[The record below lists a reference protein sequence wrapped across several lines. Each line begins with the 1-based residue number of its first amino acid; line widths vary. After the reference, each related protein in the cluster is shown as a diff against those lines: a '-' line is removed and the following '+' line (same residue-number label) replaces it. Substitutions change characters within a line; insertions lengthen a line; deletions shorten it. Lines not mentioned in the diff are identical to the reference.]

1 MSIIGHP
8 LPKSPRPSLR
18 RPRKWLGTLLDLY
31 PMFFKKRPKT
41 MSERP
46 NVSTETAAAD
56 KATENATSAS
66 DANPLAAASEAAAEH
81 VMHDAE
87 SDGREDVSD
96 LDAQLM
102 AAKAEVAELHDRW
115 LRLNADFDN
124 FRKRTA
130 KEKLELLHFAGEN
143 SLKNFIPVVDD
154 MERAIVNNANTDDL
168 AVVKEGF
175 HLIHTKLMHIL
186 GSQGVK
192 PMEHAMGKAF
202 DTDRHEAITKAPA
215 PSPDLKGKVI
225 DVIENGYTLHDK
237 VIRYAKVIVG
247 E

>member
-1 MSIIGHP
+1 
-8 LPKSPRPSLR
+8 
-18 RPRKWLGTLLDLY
+18 
-31 PMFFKKRPKT
+31 MFFKKRPKT

-46 NVSTETAAAD
+46 NVSPETATTD
-56 KATENATSAS
+56 KATDNVIPVSQG
-66 DANPLAAASEAAAEH
+66 NPLSAASEAAAEH

-87 SDGREDVSD
+87 ANGREDVSD
-96 LDAQLM
+96 LNAQLETS
-102 AAKAEVAELHDRW
+102 KAEIAELHDRW

-143 SLKNFIPVVDD
+143 GLKNMLPVVDD
-154 MERAIVNNANTDDL
+154 MERAIANNASTNDI

-175 HLIHTKLMHIL
+175 HLIHSKLMHIL

-192 PMEHAMGKAF
+192 PMDSAKGQAF

-215 PSPDLKGKVI
+215 PSADLKGKVI

-237 VIRYAKVIVG
+237 VIRYAKVVVG

>member
-1 MSIIGHP
+1 
-8 LPKSPRPSLR
+8 
-18 RPRKWLGTLLDLY
+18 
-31 PMFFKKRPKT
+31 MFFKKRPKT

-46 NVSTETAAAD
+46 TVSPETAATD
-56 KATENATSAS
+56 KATDNVIPGSQG
-66 DANPLAAASEAAAEH
+66 NPLAAASEAAAEH

-87 SDGREDVSD
+87 ANGREDVSD
-96 LDAQLM
+96 LNAQLETS
-102 AAKAEVAELHDRW
+102 KAEIAELHDRW

-143 SLKNFIPVVDD
+143 GLKNMLPVVDD
-154 MERAIVNNANTDDL
+154 MERAIANNANTNDI

-175 HLIHTKLMHIL
+175 HLIHSKLMHIL

-192 PMEHAMGKAF
+192 PMDNAKGQAF

-215 PSPDLKGKVI
+215 PSADLKGKVI

-237 VIRYAKVIVG
+237 VIRYAKVVVG